1 MAGVRVEI
9 GMAHDDAGEYDA
21 DLVALL
27 ELVWGD
33 GFLSPGGPGE
43 VARIL
48 EGVSLGGL
56 RVLDIGC
63 GIGGV
68 DLLLAREHG
77 AAEVLGIDIETRLVA
92 HAAAKATAAGLGT
105 RVRFQAVTPGALPF
119 EPASFDV
126 VFSKDAMTQIPD
138 KSALFAEVFRVLRPG
153 GLILASDWLKGK
165 DGPPSAAMLEFFRLE
180 GLTYN
185 MATARTM
192 RAALETAGFA
202 RVELADR
209 NAWYA
214 GEARAEWEAMQGPLK
229 ARMIAL
235 LGEAKHAHF
244 VANWAAMVAVLD
256 AGELR
261 PTHMRARKRA

>member
-1 MAGVRVEI
+1 MG
-9 GMAHDDAGEYDA
+9 HDDAGEYGA

-33 GFLSPGGPGE
+33 GFLSPGGPAE

-48 EGVSLGGL
+48 EGVDLTGL

-77 AAEVLGIDIETRLVA
+77 AAEVLGIDIEAPLIARA
-92 HAAAKATAAGLGT
+92 EAKAKMTGLAE
-105 RVRFQAVTPGALPF
+105 RVRFLTVEPGPLPF
-119 EPASFDV
+119 QAGAFDA

-138 KSALFAEVFRVLRPG
+138 KPGLLAEVFRVLAPG
-153 GLILASDWLKGK
+153 GLFVASDWLKGRP
-165 DGPPSAAMLEFFRLE
+165 GAPSAAMAEFFRLE

-185 MATARTM
+185 MVLPEAM
-192 RAALETAGFA
+192 RSALVRAGFEN
-202 RVELADR
+202 VCLVDR
-209 NAWYA
+209 NAWYRA
-214 GEARAEWEAMQGPLK
+214 EARKEWAAMRGDLAP
-229 ARMIAL
+229 RMIET
-235 LGEAKHAHF
+235 LGAEKHAHF

-256 AGELR
+256 SGELR
-261 PTHMRARKRA
+261 PTHIRARKPA